1 MRQEPWSHQFV
12 DANGVRFHYVEAGS
26 GQLVLLLHGF
36 PEFWYSWRYQIP
48 ALAERFHVVAPD
60 MRGYN
65 ETSKPRTGYD
75 MKTLVADVAALVAAL
90 GYDRVRLAGH
100 DWGGAVAWATAA
112 RHPDLVE
119 RLSILNAPHPTAMA
133 RALRSSPRQ
142 LMRSWYMFVFQIRG
156 LAEWTLRRDNFAR
169 LERRIRADMAHPERM
184 SDEDA
189 ARFRT
194 AISKPGALES
204 ALEYYR
210 AAFRAARQE
219 GFRAHEQIVRVPT
232 QVIWGERDTAL
243 GVELLDDLDRWVPAV
258 EIHRIASASHWVQQD
273 EPELV
278 TDFMLEFFARGGD

>member
-1 MRQEPWSHQFV
+1 MRQEPWTHRFV

-26 GQLVLLLHGF
+26 GPLVLLLHGF
-36 PEFWYSWRYQIP
+36 PEFWYSWRFQIP
-48 ALAERFHVVAPD
+48 ALAGRFHVVAPD

-75 MKTLVADVAALVAAL
+75 MKTLVADVASLVDAL

-112 RHPDLVE
+112 RHPDLVA

-133 RALRSSPRQ
+133 RALRSSPKQ
-142 LMRSWYMFVFQIRG
+142 IMRSWYMFVFQIRG
-156 LAEWTLRRDNFAR
+156 LAEWAIRRDDFAR

-189 ARFRT
+189 ARFRA

-210 AAFRAARQE
+210 TAFRAARQE
-219 GFRAHEQIVRVPT
+219 GFRVHEQTVRVPT

-243 GVELLDDLDRWVPAV
+243 GVELLDDLDRWVPNLEV
-258 EIHRIASASHWVQQD
+258 HRVASASHWVQQD

-278 TDFMLEFFARGGD
+278 TDFMLDFFARAGE